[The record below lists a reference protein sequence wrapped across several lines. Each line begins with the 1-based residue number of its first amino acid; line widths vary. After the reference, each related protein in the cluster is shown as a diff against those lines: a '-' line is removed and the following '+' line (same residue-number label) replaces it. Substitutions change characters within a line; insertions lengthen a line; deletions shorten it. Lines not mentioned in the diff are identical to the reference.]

1 MKKII
6 SILFSLLL
14 VASILACPVANA
26 ANSDGFEKMQ
36 AQKASKQG
44 SNEVIQE
51 QEPNDSFENANAIE
65 LEEHYKG
72 TFTKDD
78 KDYYKVTITGEKPV
92 NYSLELF
99 KEDYSVKDMDF
110 DITIY
115 DSSEKVVEPY
125 RSDKNDAYFY
135 GLYKLKPGVYYIEA
149 SDLAN
154 LDNGEEYI
162 LSQGLVVHE
171 IPYIDRAKGKDRYET
186 AAFIAY
192 LQTLEGGGKP
202 DNVVLT
208 TGANYA
214 DALAGAPLAYHLE
227 APILLTM
234 KDKLPNATEGE
245 LNFLEAKKVTIVGG
259 TGVVSTDVED
269 YLKEELGLEVN
280 RISGKDRYETAA
292 AVAAE
297 LPETDT
303 AVVAYGKNF
312 PDALSVASEAARN
325 GMPILLTDTNHVPEA
340 TKKALQNYEKS
351 YVVGGTGVISEN
363 VFKNELPEPTRL
375 SGNDR
380 YATSVAIANEFQN
393 DKNFAV
399 VATGEGFAD
408 ALTGSLL
415 AANFT
420 NPLLLTPKD
429 KLDPS
434 VATYFKNHETRYY
447 TILGG
452 EGAVSEDVEM
462 DIWNLLN

>member
-1 MKKII
+1 MKKTIG
-6 SILFSLLL
+6 ILFSLLL
-14 VASILACPVANA
+14 VASILASPA
-26 ANSDGFEKMQ
+26 ASAATGSHVDVKTKDG
-36 AQKASKQG
+36 KQG
-44 SNEVIQE
+44 SNVVSQE
-51 QEPNDSFENANAIE
+51 QEPNDSFENANKIA
-65 LEEHYKG
+65 LEESYKG

-78 KDYYKVTITGEKPV
+78 KDYYKVTITGDEPV
-92 NYSLELF
+92 DYSLGLN
-99 KEDYSVKDMDF
+99 KEDYSVKEMDLN
-110 DITIY
+110 IVLY

-125 RSDKNDAYFY
+125 KSETEYTHFY
-135 GLYKLKPGVYYIEA
+135 GVYKLTPGVYYIEA

-154 LDNGEEYI
+154 VDNGEAYI
-162 LSQGLVVHE
+162 LSHDIVVHE
-171 IPYIDRAKGKDRYET
+171 MPYVDRAKGKDRYET
-186 AAFIAY
+186 AAYIAY

-234 KDKLPNATEGE
+234 KNELPDATKGE
-245 LNFLEAKKVTIVGG
+245 LDFLEAKKVTIVGG
-259 TGVVSTDVED
+259 TGVVSMDVEN
-269 YLKEELGLEVN
+269 YLKEKLGLQVD

-325 GMPILLTDTNHVPEA
+325 GMPILLTDTNNVPEA
-340 TKKALQNYEKS
+340 TKKALENYEKS
-351 YVVGGTGVISEN
+351 YVVGGKGVISED
-363 VFKNELPEPTRL
+363 VFNNELPEPTRL
-375 SGNDR
+375 SGKDR
-380 YATSVAIANEFQN
+380 YATSIAIANEFKN

-415 AANFT
+415 AANFSQ
-420 NPLLLTPKD
+420 PLLLTPKE
-429 KLDPS
+429 KLDSS
-434 VATYFKNHETRYY
+434 VASYFKEHDTRYY

-452 EGAVSEDVEM
+452 EGAVSKEVEI
-462 DIWNLLN
+462 DIWELIK